1 MLNRTLTGLLS
12 CVLVIFCSAASAQE
26 APSKN
31 CAYDHAGMLA
41 LDENRFDQNM
51 SGGWRTLASTP
62 GCALVA
68 ADLLHDYREAHHKD
82 SGLLYWHEAQVRA
95 FAGQYKEA
103 IALMKHAYMPAAADK
118 AGWNAYVDATIAF
131 LRKDSAALEQAKTR
145 LAAVPPPPKGAD
157 MPPIVN
163 GYMEVKFADGT
174 TRKMRWP
181 PNIDVVEGLQ
191 HCFDL
196 PYVEAY
202 KDACRRKK
210 N

>member
-1 MLNRTLTGLLS
+1 MAG
-12 CVLVIFCSAASAQE
+12 AQE
-26 APSKN
+26 TPAKS
-31 CAYDHAGMLA
+31 CAYDRARMLE
-41 LDENRFDQNM
+41 LDENQFDQNL

-62 GCALVA
+62 GCELAA

-103 IALMKHAYMPAAADK
+103 IALMEHTYKPIEHDK
-118 AGWNAYVDATIAF
+118 AGWNQYVDATIAF
-131 LRKDSAALEQAKTR
+131 LRKDSAALEQARRK
-145 LAAVPPPPKGAD
+145 LAAVPPPPKGTD
-157 MPPIVN
+157 MPPLIN

-174 TRKMRWP
+174 THKFRWP
-181 PNIDVVEGLQ
+181 PNIDIVEGLQ
-191 HCFDL
+191 KCFDM

-202 KDACRRKK
+202 KNTCRPEK